1 MGTVDL
7 DDCFNDTLLYRFHSV
22 EFFVKDSA
30 GFLRINCFKVIT
42 LPLYIHH
49 NGKSSLSMA
58 SFLRRYFVGTGNC
71 KVSSCPETDVVRKGS
86 ACAGHKISDAL
97 NACQLHLVP
106 CFFLIFILNNLCR
119 CTACKKSLNHKLKE
133 SILCGKLRTAAKS
146 SFTNL
151 INCITILFIL
161 SRKTHID
168 MILPKPFQKTYKS

>member
-106 CFFLIFILNNLCR
+106 CFFLIFILNKLCR
-119 CTACKKSLNHKLKE
+119 CTACKKSLDHKLKK
-133 SILCGKLRTAAKS
+133 SVFCGKLRTAAKS
-146 SFTNL
+146 SFTDL

-161 SRKTHID
+161 S
-168 MILPKPFQKTYKS
+168 

>member
-7 DDCFNDTLLYRFHSV
+7 NDRLNDTLLYRFHSV

-97 NACQLHLVP
+97 NTCQLHFIS
-106 CFFLIFILNNLCR
+106 CFFLIFVFCDLCR
-119 CTACKKSLNHKLKE
+119 CTACKKSLDHKLKK
-133 SILCGKLRTAAKS
+133 SVLCGELCAAAECS
-146 SFTNL
+146 LTNL
-151 INCITILFIL
+151 INCISFLLIL
-161 SRKTHID
+161 SGKTYID
-168 MILPKPFQKTYKS
+168 VILSKPFQKAYES

>member
-119 CTACKKSLNHKLKE
+119 CTACKKSLDHKLKK
-133 SILCGKLRTAAKS
+133 SVFCGKLRTAAKS
-146 SFTNL
+146 SFTDL

-161 SRKTHID
+161 S
-168 MILPKPFQKTYKS
+168 